1 MLQSVKKRGKTMT
14 DLVLLDLDGTL
25 TDSQEGIINSIQ
37 YALKK
42 HNIECPDS
50 ELIFFIGP
58 PLKESFQKKFPQLDP
73 EQAVA
78 DYREYYTK
86 QGMLE
91 NKVYDGVFELLLE
104 LKKRNIK
111 AAAATSKPEP
121 YARKILEHFGLDQ
134 YLDGIYGATLD
145 SSRVNK
151 DAVIEYAL
159 ENEKADHPIMVG
171 DRKFDIEGAHA
182 HHLPGI
188 GVTYGFGD
196 RKELEQAGADAIID
210 HPMELL
216 QTSYLM

>member
-1 MLQSVKKRGKTMT
+1 M
-14 DLVLLDLDGTL
+14 
-25 TDSQEGIINSIQ
+25 
-37 YALKK
+37 
-42 HNIECPDS
+42 
-50 ELIFFIGP
+50 
-58 PLKESFQKKFPQLDP
+58 
-73 EQAVA
+73 
-78 DYREYYTK
+78 
-86 QGMLE
+86 
-91 NKVYDGVFELLLE
+91 
-104 LKKRNIK
+104 
-111 AAAATSKPEP
+111 
-121 YARKILEHFGLDQ
+121 
-134 YLDGIYGATLD
+134 
-145 SSRVNK
+145 NK